1 MTKRLSREQKWDKA
15 VVDLINEMFIIAGHQ
30 VTYDDIKD
38 RKDAWFQEWTM
49 TMQEYEDWKVWGK
62 KYLMKSLRLSA
73 KLAEKEMMWVG
84 LMWGLKCRDY
94 NEYIEKQ
101 NEQRIQNNN

>member
-1 MTKRLSREQKWDKA
+1 METKKRLTREQKREKA
-15 VVDLINEMFIIAGHQ
+15 VIDLINEMFIIAGHE

-38 RKDAWFQEWTM
+38 RKDNWYQEWTM

-84 LMWGLKCRDY
+84 LQWGLKCRDY
-94 NEYIEKQ
+94 KEYTKKENE
-101 NEQRIQNNN
+101 